1 MNYDKWVVGWK
12 MIIEPSLDLM
22 QDFFGSLL
30 TGAGLAFVAY
40 PDVVT
45 KLPLSQLW
53 SVLFFAMLITLGL
66 GTQVKYFFPDKDE

>member
-1 MNYDKWVVGWK
+1 MESYRDIKASK
-12 MIIEPSLDLM
+12 DLM
-22 QDFFGSLL
+22 QGFFFGSLL

-66 GTQVKYFFPDKDE
+66 GTQVKYLFPRPGQLE

>member
-1 MNYDKWVVGWK
+1 
-12 MIIEPSLDLM
+12 M
-22 QDFFGSLL
+22 QDFFFGSLL

-66 GTQVKYFFPDKDE
+66 GTQVKYFFPDKDER